1 METVLMLLLICSC
14 MTTLITEA
22 VKKMIP
28 AQTEYS
34 KNILAGLV
42 AIVVGVL
49 VSIGY
54 CILTHTAAT
63 PEVVVYAV
71 CLVILSWICAMVGY
85 DKVIQTLTQ
94 IRNKK
99 TT

>member
-1 METVLMLLLICSC
+1 

-63 PEVVVYAV
+63 SEVVVYAV
-71 CLVILSWICAMVGY
+71 CLVILSWICAMIGY

-94 IRNKK
+94 IRDKK
-99 TT
+99 TI